1 MADITGQV
9 TQIRQAIYGE
19 EVRESIASSIEA
31 MNEQCEESTAG
42 YQQAITDAESAL
54 ASANDA
60 IENANSAAASVSG
73 AAERAE
79 AAAQNANTKASI
91 ADTAAQ
97 NANTKAGLADTA
109 AGAANIA
116 ATSASQAAQ
125 AAQTQAGAAE
135 SAAGQAQAQ
144 AQAAQNAAS
153 AANNAAGSANAAADR
168 ANEAAGAIE
177 GTEVGDLA
185 VRVQTLEGEMDTAQS
200 GISSLRTRPY
210 MEMADASNFSDIGRY
225 IVSVD
230 GHLVTLTLI
239 FYDIPEISAEE
250 LMFVTV
256 PPEEEF
262 VTGAIVSATGDLS
275 GIGLLSIHM
284 YPNGGVYLI
293 SPMAIDLSLPY
304 SITIQ
309 YPVG

>member
-116 ATSASQAAQ
+116 ATR
-125 AAQTQAGAAE
+125 
-135 SAAGQAQAQ
+135 QAQAQ